1 MTRQLLGLHLRSFEE
16 PLSNT
21 RMPVEQ
27 GGTAGHCHEHYLG
40 SRSSVPLPL
49 HLPPTTQQSPYGGE
63 YAKMEAWMDENPE
76 FVQDYFIRFE
86 DGARSTKKCCS
97 NPNNNRS
104 KIFRKATRQV
114 VDAWLVSHAAN
125 SSTEISSPTHA
136 NSQSCSSRGGSGATT
151 PVR

>member
-76 FVQDYFIRFE
+76 FVQDYFIRFGWRAQHKE
-86 DGARSTKKCCS
+86 MLFETLIIG
-97 NPNNNRS
+97 
-104 KIFRKATRQV
+104 RKFSEKQR
-114 VDAWLVSHAAN
+114 DK
-125 SSTEISSPTHA
+125 
-136 NSQSCSSRGGSGATT
+136 
-151 PVR
+151 